1 MVRILQEKEAIIL
14 MDDLSIYLLK
24 DLFKN
29 LLRGQRSLIS
39 CGLTDFMVCKMGVY
53 GM

>member
-14 MDDLSIYLLK
+14 MDLSIYLLK

-29 LLRGQRSLIS
+29 LLKGQRSLIL
-39 CGLTDFMVCKMGVY
+39 CGSTAFKVSKLG
-53 GM
+53 GLR

>member
-14 MDDLSIYLLK
+14 MDLSIYLLK

-29 LLRGQRSLIS
+29 LLRGQRSLIL
-39 CGLTDFMVCKMGVY
+39 CGLTDFNVPFLGL
-53 GM
+53 